1 MNLDQFEAL
10 KPILNPYDDNASL
23 DGVMFETYGEEL
35 QYVLFTNLVRP
46 KHVWTYCE
54 EDEILF
60 LAQGFHRVNR
70 LGYVITELPYDGEY
84 TTIRIA
90 DLSEDD
96 GDGWHT
102 CPKFEPCE
110 E

>member
-35 QYVLFTNLVRP
+35 Q
-46 KHVWTYCE
+46 HVKKQDPRHIWTYCE
-54 EDEILF
+54 EDDILF
-60 LAQGFHRVNR
+60 LSQGFHLVNR

-84 TTIRIA
+84 TTIRLA